1 MVYQAEAAECSLAC
15 LSMIAGAH
23 GHNVSV
29 AELRRLFP
37 ISLRGLSVKH
47 LIDISQTIGID
58 ARPVRCEIAQLHEL
72 KLPAMLHW
80 DLQHFVVLCKIS
92 GNRFLIHDPGRG
104 VRKIKEDELSKYF
117 TGVAIDFSPTE
128 KFAKKNAAHSISLR
142 DLIGPIKNWRFTLL
156 AILLLSA
163 LLESLLLA
171 QPIFI
176 RSIVDLGVTQL
187 DRHIVKQLTGLL
199 VFAGLLVGAITFL
212 RDFAVLRAGT
222 ALNFDMMRRLFGH
235 ILRLPLPFFE
245 KRPIGHLVE
254 RYRVTNDFE
263 RFVVSSLPL
272 AIIDGVMTLVSIV
285 LVALISPVLAL
296 IPFLTLVVYAFA
308 QAISYRDMRSKEEA
322 MVWAKGEESGFLIET
337 LRSVFTTKVNGLENN
352 RFVVWENL
360 YSNLIG
366 AQKAYGLIDLSQ
378 RSVKTALLAINVAV
392 LLYVAASLVLASI
405 ITVGSMFAVLF
416 YNAHFLLR
424 STTLVERLVEF
435 KLLGVRLDR
444 IEDIVLASTEEDVE
458 DSRSDLG
465 ERATPISP
473 TLKGGL
479 AAEDV
484 FFRYGP
490 QDPMVLR
497 GANLRVASGEFVALV
512 GDNGAGKTTLF
523 KLMLG
528 LYRPTEGT
536 IRFDG
541 QDLGCIS
548 VSSVRRQ
555 LGVVAQDDRLYAGT
569 LAENIS
575 LFDADVDMDRV
586 AQAANLATIL
596 EDIENLPMG
605 FNTRIGDLG
614 SPFSEGQTQKL
625 YLARALYNDPPVLLM
640 DEGTAN
646 LDRKSEQQILA
657 NLGELQCTKVLIAHR
672 SATIRAAHRVLLL
685 ECGAIAD
692 ISHSRDARIGAV

>member
-1 MVYQAEAAECSLAC
+1 
-15 LSMIAGAH
+15 
-23 GHNVSV
+23 
-29 AELRRLFP
+29 
-37 ISLRGLSVKH
+37 
-47 LIDISQTIGID
+47 
-58 ARPVRCEIAQLHEL
+58 
-72 KLPAMLHW
+72 
-80 DLQHFVVLCKIS
+80 
-92 GNRFLIHDPGRG
+92 
-104 VRKIKEDELSKYF
+104 
-117 TGVAIDFSPTE
+117 
-128 KFAKKNAAHSISLR
+128 
-142 DLIGPIKNWRFTLL
+142 
-156 AILLLSA
+156 
-163 LLESLLLA
+163 
-171 QPIFI
+171 
-176 RSIVDLGVTQL
+176 
-187 DRHIVKQLTGLL
+187 
-199 VFAGLLVGAITFL
+199 
-212 RDFAVLRAGT
+212 
-222 ALNFDMMRRLFGH
+222 
-235 ILRLPLPFFE
+235 
-245 KRPIGHLVE
+245 
-254 RYRVTNDFE
+254 
-263 RFVVSSLPL
+263 
-272 AIIDGVMTLVSIV
+272 
-285 LVALISPVLAL
+285 
-296 IPFLTLVVYAFA
+296 
-308 QAISYRDMRSKEEA
+308 